1 MKFGGNNG
9 NMPRILVMSF
19 NSKFFK
25 AGISLIASIHRHS
38 FDTVDE
44 IVIYDLGLTAREIR
58 YLNRCQKVRV
68 TSYPDLV
75 KTFFPGFMQ
84 PGNFAWK
91 PFVIKDAG
99 RKEGDLLFYLDAGI
113 VALKDLKII
122 YDLIDAEEIFLVQ
135 DSQLNRN
142 WTTPKAFELM
152 NASPEEKAGKQLCA
166 GILGY
171 KVGGK
176 YQGMI
181 DQAYHYA
188 QNEGIICGDRKKHRH
203 DQSIYSVLAIRYR
216 CPAQSLGIYGEWR
229 GILSEEQVLYVH
241 RRGYKQRTG
250 LRVKPGRSGIGRWLK
265 RIKDK
270 LGLAK

>member
-1 MKFGGNNG
+1 MQK
-9 NMPRILVMSF
+9 ILAMSF

-38 FDTVDE
+38 FATVDE

-58 YLNRCQKVRV
+58 YLNRCEKVRV
-68 TSYPDLV
+68 QAYPDRV
-75 KTFFPGFMQ
+75 KTFFPGFLE
-84 PGNFAWK
+84 PRNFAWK

-99 RKEGDLLFYLDAGI
+99 RNAGDLVFYLDAGI
-113 VALKDLKII
+113 VALKDLQMI
-122 YDLIDAEEIFLVQ
+122 YDLIAAKEIFLVQ

-142 WTTPKAFELM
+142 WTTPEAFELM
-152 NASPEEKAGKQLCA
+152 NASAAEIAGQQLCA

-176 YQGMI
+176 YQTLI

-188 QNEGIICGDRKKHRH
+188 QNEAIICGDPKKHRH

-216 CPAQSLGIYGEWR
+216 CPTQPLAIYGEWR

-241 RRGYKQRTG
+241 RRGYQKRAG
-250 LRVKPGRSGIGRWLK
+250 LRLKTGRSGMGRWLENVK
-265 RIKDK
+265 NK

>member
-1 MKFGGNNG
+1 MKLGGNSG
-9 NMPRILVMSF
+9 NMSRILVMSF

-25 AGISLIASIHRHS
+25 AGISLISSIHRHS

-44 IVIYDLGLTAREIR
+44 MVIYDLGLTAREIR
-58 YLNRCQKVRV
+58 YLNRCEKVRV
-68 TSYPDLV
+68 TLYPDLV
-75 KTFFPGFMQ
+75 KTFFPGFME

-99 RKEGDLLFYLDAGI
+99 RKEGDLLCYLDAGI

-142 WTTPKAFELM
+142 WTTPEAFKLM
-152 NASPEEKAGKQLCA
+152 NASAAEIAGQQLCA

-188 QNEGIICGDRKKHRH
+188 QNEVIICGDRRKHRH
-203 DQSIYSVLAIRYR
+203 DQSIYSVLAIRYG
-216 CPAQSLGIYGEWR
+216 CPTQPLRIYGEWR
-229 GILSEEQVLYVH
+229 GIISEEQVLYVH
-241 RRGYKQRTG
+241 RRDYKQKAG
-250 LRVKPGRSGIGRWLK
+250 LRLKPRSGIGRRLK
-265 RIKDK
+265 CIKDK